1 MVNVGVITDI
11 DGPRCLV
18 HEHRQ
23 APRRD
28 RQFTPLYYDDDTKT
42 YLTKIKAS
50 PRLESVIVAVNFSDI
65 MVSGS
70 ISASGF
76 VDPSLLAHLISIG
89 VTPETRCNTARTA

>member
-42 YLTKIKAS
+42 YLTKIKPS
-50 PRLESVIVAVNFSDI
+50 PRLEPVIIAVNFSDI
-65 MVSGS
+65 MVSRS
-70 ISASGF
+70 INTSGF
-76 VDPSLLAHLISIG
+76 IDPSLLDLLISLG
-89 VTPETRCNTARTA
+89 VTPETRCKSACTA